1 MSLFMPTQIVPDM
14 RSGLGLGVI
23 DAAQD
28 MKVSW
33 RINGASALQSFQI
46 TIYLNN
52 AVSTQKYS
60 TGQITTGCPAYGTS
74 NTGEPQIFSY
84 TIPAATLSSNG
95 ITNGNEYKM
104 IIKQWWSANDSVTQA
119 SASVFFAKETPTLTI
134 SAIGSGGVISEQY
147 YTFTGNYAQAQG
159 DVLNWFRWQIA
170 FASDTANP
178 FYDTG
183 NISGTM
189 NVSAYYDG
197 FFTGNSYAVRL
208 TCQTENG
215 VEADTGWVNFSCSY
229 TVTSA
234 SGNLTATCAT
244 GTDAVLVKWSGFSSP
259 SITGFSLYRRTGSAA
274 KLTHIADVA
283 SSVSQI
289 YDYGAINS
297 GATYT
302 YYLFPTGSSY
312 YQAVVSDPISPCWWN
327 WTLMECEETANGSIF
342 SVVQAFRFRLNL
354 ESGAMSNNNSPSIL
368 QNFTQYPKVQL
379 APQNYK
385 SGTITGLIGMID
397 WTSGQPQYVDSIA
410 LRDKIFALS
419 LTENP
424 LFLKSRKGD
433 LLKVRVA
440 SPIGMQ
446 TNDATYEQTQTGSIS
461 WVEVGST
468 DGISLYALQ
477 NEGVAP

>member
-23 DAAQD
+23 DAAQN
-28 MKVSW
+28 MTVSW

-52 AVSTQKYS
+52 AVSTQKYT

-84 TIPAATLSSNG
+84 TIPAATLASND

-104 IIKQWWSANDSVTQA
+104 IIKQWWSYVDSVTQA
-119 SASVFFAKETPTLTI
+119 SASVFQTRETPTLNI
-134 SAIGSGGVISEQY
+134 PVIGTGGVISEQY

-159 DVLNWFRWQIA
+159 DTLNWFRWQIA
-170 FASDTANP
+170 FASDTNNP

-189 NVSAYYDG
+189 NVSCYYDG

-208 TCQTENG
+208 TCQTEMG

-244 GTDAVLVKWSGFSSP
+244 GTDAVLVKWSGFTNP
-259 SITGFSLYRRTGSAA
+259 SITGFSVYRKTGSEN
-274 KLTHIADVA
+274 KLTHIADVS

-297 GATYT
+297 SATYS

-327 WTLMECEETANGSIF
+327 WTLMECEETANANIF
-342 SVVQAFRFRLNL
+342 TVAQAFRFRMNIATG
-354 ESGAMSNNNSPSIL
+354 SMSNNNSPNIL

-379 APQNYK
+379 SPQNYK
-385 SGTITGLIGMID
+385 SGSVTGLIGMID
-397 WTSGQPQYVDSIA
+397 WTSGQPQYKDSIA
-410 LRDKIFALS
+410 LRDKINALS
-419 LTENP
+419 VTANP

-433 LLKVRVA
+433 LLQIRISA
-440 SPIGMQ
+440 PIGMQ
-446 TNDATYEQTQTGSIS
+446 TNDATYEQMLTGTIQ
-461 WVEVGST
+461 WVEVGSA

-477 NEGVAP
+477 NEGVTP